1 MNKSPR
7 LLVFKLKELIY
18 TFLFIV
24 LAIIFI
30 AVLIIMFNTN
40 KKPPTASAGEVNNS
54 VEKPSDNILKE
65 ESNTNVRYKSGTYT
79 TDLILSGS
87 TLTVEVKVS
96 SDSIKSVSLKNTD
109 DTIKT
114 LYPLIESSMENLS
127 NQIIK
132 NQSLDNITYNDDNKY
147 TSLILMDAIK
157 TTLEKAVR

>member
-65 ESNTNVRYKSGTYT
+65 AKKR
-79 TDLILSGS
+79 
-87 TLTVEVKVS
+87 
-96 SDSIKSVSLKNTD
+96 SVN
-109 DTIKT
+109 
-114 LYPLIESSMENLS
+114 IE
-127 NQIIK
+127 K
-132 NQSLDNITYNDDNKY
+132 
-147 TSLILMDAIK
+147 
-157 TTLEKAVR
+157 